1 MGPVPGG
8 GVRAPPGSTRF
19 GFRHDGYAF
28 VGTMKTV
35 TRALET
41 TIRRQPVDGV
51 FCDTCN
57 GLVPHDV
64 LMRSIEAFQT
74 RIMLKFA

>member
-1 MGPVPGG
+1 
-8 GVRAPPGSTRF
+8 
-19 GFRHDGYAF
+19 
-28 VGTMKTV
+28 MKTV

-74 RIMLKFA
+74 RNMLKFA